1 MVSVQINKIESFLV
15 IICVVDNMLCFS
27 LFGTKGDAQNVCDV
41 CACVTVYMYMHDECM
56 CDYVH
61 VHMYVCVCL
70 SV

>member
-41 CACVTVYMYMHDECM
+41 CACVTVYMYICM
-56 CDYVH
+56 
-61 VHMYVCVCL
+61 MSVCVTMCMYICTY
-70 SV
+70 VYV